1 MNQTDATKRQAY
13 PLQWP
18 PTKQRAARRTTNRN
32 FKTSFA
38 KARDYCLSEIRR
50 LGGTETII
58 STNIPLKKGTDVP
71 YSMEWGKTIPDPGV
85 AVYFKRKGKEMCFA
99 CDCWVH
105 VQDNMHAIAMTI
117 NALRGVAR
125 WGTGDMM
132 EAAFRGFMALPEK
145 TGGITWWTV
154 LGTAHNATEE
164 QVSDAY
170 RVLAKKF
177 HPDVPGTGDPEK
189 WMEIRQAYD
198 QAQALFRGNA

>member
-1 MNQTDATKRQAY
+1 MNQTDALKKQAY

-18 PTKQRAARRTTNRN
+18 PSRQRSKLRKTHTG

-38 KARDYCLSEIRR
+38 KARDECLAEIKR
-50 LGGTETII
+50 LGGSDAIV
-58 STNIPLKKGTDVP
+58 STNIELKRDGNPKGV
-71 YSMEWGKTIPDPGV
+71 EWNKHLPDPGV
-85 AVYFKRKGKEMCFA
+85 AVYFKRNGRELCFA
-99 CDCWVH
+99 CDCWNH
-105 VQDNMHAIAMTI
+105 AQDNMHAISLTI
-117 NALRGVAR
+117 SALRGIAR

-132 EAAFRGFMALPEK
+132 EAAFRGFAALPEK

-170 RVLAKKF
+170 RALSKQF
-177 HPDVPGTGDPEK
+177 HPDVPNTGNAEK

-198 QAQALFRGNA
+198 QAQALFRRN